1 MLREV
6 IITDQKDKQQLYL
19 KRTYEWFIKQERAI
33 GKIDAS
39 QDLKESDFLNPAA
52 VLAKQDEEDRKK
64 EEKRLEFM
72 DDDKHEGYM
81 RKMFA
86 YPAERTDI
94 P

>member
-1 MLREV
+1 M
-6 IITDQKDKQQLYL
+6 
-19 KRTYEWFIKQERAI
+19 
-33 GKIDAS
+33 
-39 QDLKESDFLNPAA
+39 NPAA